1 MVYAHFVNPL
11 VRSHTAPTPHMFS
24 DLLHDCLYS
33 KPPPARS
40 KLMSG
45 RIFLIGQ
52 ILTGC
57 DDYSSKLRGIRE
69 KEGTDDQMPALIDSD
84 VSKKEFRK
92 NWARL
97 IQKIYNV
104 DPLLCPKCNGQM
116 RIVAF
121 IEDPAVIKKI
131 LTHLDLWDAP
141 CHGPPPKP
149 EHTQKLTYVDDYSQ
163 ASYDD
168 DYSQISPNDC
178 FVEDWA
184 S

>member
-97 IQKIYNV
+97 IQKIYHVN
-104 DPLLCPKCNGQM
+104 PLLCP
-116 RIVAF
+116 
-121 IEDPAVIKKI
+121 
-131 LTHLDLWDAP
+131 
-141 CHGPPPKP
+141 PPIR
-149 EHTQKLTYVDDYSQ
+149 TNFLSFLSFLFFLFFLYFLS
-163 ASYDD
+163 
-168 DYSQISPNDC
+168 
-178 FVEDWA
+178 FL
-184 S
+184 